1 MPKINKINIQGHY
14 RENIIESKHCPRS
27 KSFHLHK
34 IQSVA
39 TSILTGHNQSV
50 WKQRTRSNRCNIRL
64 ESLHLALKELQ
75 SVLSHWRQ
83 LNDLSDLTKKN
94 PDEQK
99 ALKHLKA
106 AFHNDLAFIDSF
118 LQDLNTFQSQLLEHF
133 MQPFKIT
140 IQVFFTYSIIPY
152 KCMKTT

>member
-1 MPKINKINIQGHY
+1 MKLFLSSLLLTFQSSHHIQ
-14 RENIIESKHCPRS
+14 NSKLSSSNLRLLC
-27 KSFHLHK
+27 
-34 IQSVA
+34 
-39 TSILTGHNQSV
+39 
-50 WKQRTRSNRCNIRL
+50 RSNRINIRL
-64 ESLHLALKELQ
+64 ESLYLALKELQ

-83 LNDLSDLTKKN
+83 LNDLSDLTEKN

-118 LQDLNTFQSQLLEHF
+118 LQDLNTFQSRLLEHF

-140 IQVFFTYSIIPY
+140 FQVFFTYSIIPY